1 MSSSYI
7 PTEIRRVVRER
18 ANYCCEYCLIPEAFT
33 FASHEIDH
41 IIARK
46 HGGETTAENLALS
59 CTICNQHKGSD
70 LASIDPETGELTP
83 LYNPRKHKWQEH
95 FRIEDNQIIPLT
107 AEGRVTVHLLQFN
120 RQERIE
126 ERKLLIEAGILK
138 LLDT

>member
-7 PTEIRRVVRER
+7 PTAIRSLVRER

-46 HGGETTAENLALS
+46 HGGQTTEDNLALS

-70 LASIDPETGELTP
+70 LASIDPETNELTP
-83 LYNPRKHKWQEH
+83 LYHPRKYKWRKH
-95 FRIEDNQIIPLT
+95 FKIQGTRIIALT
-107 AEGRVTVHLLQFN
+107 PEGRVTVRLLQFN
-120 RQERIE
+120 RQERCE
-126 ERKLLIEAGILK
+126 ERKLLINAGILK
-138 LLDT
+138 SGEI

>member
-18 ANYCCEYCLIPEAFT
+18 ANYFCEYCLIPEAFT

-46 HGGETTAENLALS
+46 QGGETTAENLALS
-59 CTICNQHKGSD
+59 CTICNQHKGSE
-70 LASIDPETGELTP
+70 LASIDPETGETP

>member
-18 ANYCCEYCLIPEAFT
+18 ANYCCGYCLIPEAFT

-70 LASIDPETGELTP
+70 LASIDPETDKLVP
-83 LYNPRKHKWQEH
+83 LYNPRKQEWQEH

-107 AEGRVTVHLLQFN
+107 AEGRVTVRLLQFN

-126 ERKLLIEAGILK
+126 ERKLLIKAGILGSS
-138 LLDT
+138 DT